1 MGERTVPALSI
12 LIPTRG
18 RPAKLRACIKGLLA
32 QDVAPGSFEI
42 LIGVDGDS
50 SSEAEHVEDVI
61 EAHIQRFGGT
71 RVPCRVF
78 ELARGGPAATRN
90 TLLSHA
96 RGSTVLLLNDD
107 VVPQAA
113 CVRTHIESQRELAG
127 AGKVAMVLGAA
138 PWKVHEP
145 DRLFDRLIRETS
157 MVFFYDQMVGSAAA
171 DPNHDWGFR
180 HAWTLNLSMPTR
192 ALRDAGGFDATLP
205 AACYEDLEC
214 AWRVNKK
221 FQAPVLFRP
230 GAVVLHDHRYEPLDY
245 LAREVRL
252 GHDALVLA
260 HSAAECAME
269 IFRRDVA
276 GPEEVEK
283 CVKDV
288 ERDGPHARG
297 LARSFLALADA
308 PAGLVRERTT
318 ATSGIGAI
326 YQHHLPLKRW
336 LWKVGLAAS
345 AEGRGVE
352 SIDVRELLGLPLGV
366 GSGPGVGRGA
376 FVPSAA

>member
-1 MGERTVPALSI
+1 MGERTMPALSI

-42 LIGVDGDS
+42 LIGVDGGS
-50 SSEAEHVEDVI
+50 SSEPEHVEDVI
-61 EAHIQRFGGT
+61 EAHMQRFGGT

-78 ELARGGPAATRN
+78 ELPRRGPAATRN
-90 TLLSHA
+90 ALLSHA
-96 RGSTVLLLNDD
+96 RGATVLLLNDD
-107 VVPQAA
+107 VVPEAG
-113 CVRTHIESQRELAG
+113 CVRTHLESQRELSA

-157 MVFFYDQMVGSAAA
+157 MVFFYDQMVGAAAA
-171 DPNHDWGFR
+171 DPSHDWGFR

-192 ALRDAGGFDATLP
+192 ALRDASGFDASLP
-205 AACYEDLEC
+205 APCFEDLEC

-221 FQAPVLFRP
+221 SQAPVLYRP
-230 GAVVLHDHRYEPLDY
+230 GAIVLHDHRYEPLDY

-252 GHDALVLA
+252 GHDALLLA
-260 HSAAECAME
+260 HNAAECAME
-269 IFRRDVA
+269 VFRRDVA
-276 GPEEVEK
+276 GAEEVEK

-318 ATSGIGAI
+318 PTSGIGAI

-336 LWKVGLAAS
+336 LWKVGLVAS

-352 SIDVRELLGLPLGV
+352 SIDVRELLGLPAA
-366 GSGPGVGRGA
+366 SGAQRGA
-376 FVPSAA
+376 AVPSAA